1 MFVVC
6 KKPKKCSTKI
16 NPKKLISILNNHLL
30 FNLVIVKAKKA
41 FHKKSKN
48 IVTLTAV
55 RPPAR
60 FGAIKLKGSKEN
72 PKIAS
77 EPADTVNPAS
87 SAAPPK
93 APDTFTPLT
102 ANWKPPISYEL

>member
-1 MFVVC
+1 MIAWPSGLDTTTPD
-6 KKPKKCSTKI
+6 KHASKSTT
-16 NPKKLISILNNHLL
+16 STAR
-30 FNLVIVKAKKA
+30 LV
-41 FHKKSKN
+41 N
-48 IVTLTAV
+48 T
-55 RPPAR
+55 PEPA
-60 FGAIKLKGSKEN
+60 GIKLPSNEN